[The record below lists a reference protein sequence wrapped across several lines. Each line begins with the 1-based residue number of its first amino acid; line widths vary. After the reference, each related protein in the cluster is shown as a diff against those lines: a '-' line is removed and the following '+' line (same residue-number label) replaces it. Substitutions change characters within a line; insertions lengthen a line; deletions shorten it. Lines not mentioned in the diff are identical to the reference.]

1 MFSLTVEAE
10 SSADFAVSQDFIL
23 QVVGKALRNQIVLS
37 QENPKLD
44 TRNLKEFRKPKLENR
59 KSLTADCTDVFS
71 DGRS

>member
-1 MFSLTVEAE
+1 MSSRTIAAE

-44 TRNLKEFRKPKLENR
+44 T
-59 KSLTADCTDVFS
+59 
-71 DGRS
+71 